1 MMVNGLIVYEFRPQW
16 EIMCSKNGLLY
27 LHVVRNEYGYAMS
40 MFLCDGYDIN
50 DVKCRGICSISRRV
64 VADVLGDMCS
74 NLFLALIMKGNGLV
88 CNLLKLGEGCRA

>member
-1 MMVNGLIVYEFRPQW
+1 MGFSCTSFGRNG
-16 EIMCSKNGLLY
+16 GLCAVKMNYCFYML
-27 LHVVRNEYGYAMS
+27 RGMGGYSTS